1 MRIRSFDPWCFL
13 WAALCE
19 NPGST
24 TKLLH
29 VSETESDNIVA
40 VSRRIKAK
48 LEILPIEELANT
60 ITHGF
65 GLFLSVIGFV
75 VLLVLAGFRGD
86 PWSILSCT
94 VYGLSL
100 VVLYAASTV
109 YHSSSSPRMKRN
121 MQIVDHCCIY
131 LLIAG
136 SYTPFG
142 VVIADKPWGRELL
155 FGIWLFAA
163 AGIAIK
169 LIVRE
174 RFPAINVISYLLM
187 GWLGVLAVKP
197 LFETL
202 GPSAVGL
209 TVAGGIAYTLG
220 VIFFPWK
227 SIKHHHAIFHVFILL
242 GSILHFV
249 AVVVYVVPYVKI

>member
-1 MRIRSFDPWCFL
+1 MILVFSQASLRKS
-13 WAALCE
+13 
-19 NPGST
+19 PGST

-48 LEILPIEELANT
+48 LDVLPIEELANT

-136 SYTPFG
+136 SFTPFG

-155 FGIWLFAA
+155 FGVWIFAA
-163 AGIAIK
+163 LGIAIK

-187 GWLGVLAVKP
+187 GWLGVFAIQP

-202 GPSAVGL
+202 GPSAVAL

-249 AVVVYVVPYVKI
+249 AVVVYVVPYVRI